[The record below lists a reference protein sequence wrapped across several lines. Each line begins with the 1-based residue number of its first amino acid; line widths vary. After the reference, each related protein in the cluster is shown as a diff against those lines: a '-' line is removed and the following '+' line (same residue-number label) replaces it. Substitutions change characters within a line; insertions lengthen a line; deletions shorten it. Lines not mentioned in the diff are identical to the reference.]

1 LIVLFLGQT
10 VGVMQNLDNLSL
22 FLSIVESGSLTGAAK
37 ALGMP
42 KSKLSRRLALLE
54 SEIGSQLL
62 VRTTRSQKL
71 TETGEQL
78 FRACKP
84 HVEALKAA
92 EASISDFISL
102 PKGKLKILLPLEFFN
117 QVLAELITE
126 FALLYPEISVH
137 CQHYSQE
144 IPEQDLTY
152 DLIFVLHEQSLP
164 PSNWIAK
171 TLLSFP
177 QAIYASVKRTISNNI
192 QPEELLAHNCI
203 LSQENQ
209 QWLFRESNNTMVI
222 EPKTFMVLSS
232 PEMRLAAVKRDLGIA
247 KLPEYLIN
255 SDKGSDLI
263 KRVMLGKSPVAQ
275 QLSVLYQSRTVAKK
289 TRAFLDFFQSNI
301 GCLPL

>member
-1 LIVLFLGQT
+1 
-10 VGVMQNLDNLSL
+10 MQNLDNLSL

-37 ALGMP
+37 ALGIP

-54 SEIGSQLL
+54 NEIGSQLI
-62 VRTTRSQKL
+62 VRTTRSQQL

-84 HVEALKAA
+84 HVEALKSI

-102 PKGKLKILLPLEFFN
+102 PKGNLKILLPLEFFN
-117 QVLAELITE
+117 QVMAELITE
-126 FALLYPEISVH
+126 FALLYPNISVH
-137 CQHYSQE
+137 CQHYSEE
-144 IPEQDLTY
+144 IPEHDLTF

-177 QAIYASVKRTISNNI
+177 QAIYASVKRPIGNNM
-192 QPEELLAHNCI
+192 QSEQLLEHNCL

-209 QWLFRESNNTMVI
+209 QWFFRGNDNTMVI
-222 EPKTFMVLSS
+222 KPKTYMVLSS

-247 KLPEYLIN
+247 KLPDYLIN
-255 SDKGSDLI
+255 NDKGHDLI
-263 KRVMLGKSPVAQ
+263 KRVSLGNSPVAQ
-275 QLSVLYQSRTVAKK
+275 QLSVLYQSRSIAKK
-289 TRAFLDFFQSNI
+289 TRLFLDFFQSNI

>member
-1 LIVLFLGQT
+1 MLNI
-10 VGVMQNLDNLSL
+10 DNLSL

-37 ALGMP
+37 ALGLP

-62 VRTTRSQKL
+62 VRTTRAQQL

-84 HVEALKAA
+84 HIEALRAA

-117 QVLAELITE
+117 QVMAELITE
-126 FALLYPEISVH
+126 FALLYPNISVH
-137 CQHYSQE
+137 CQHYSEE
-144 IPEQDLTY
+144 IPEHDLTF

-171 TLLSFP
+171 PLLSFP
-177 QAIYASVKRTISNNI
+177 QAIYASVKSKIINRI
-192 QPEELLAHNCI
+192 QAHKLLEHNCI

-209 QWLFRESNNTMVI
+209 QWLFRDSNNTLVI
-222 EPKTFMVLSS
+222 KPKTFMVLSS
-232 PEMRLAAVKRDLGIA
+232 PEMRLAAVKRNLGIA

-255 SDKGSDLI
+255 SDKDNDLI
-263 KRVMLGKSPVAQ
+263 KRVMLENSPVAQ
-275 QLSVLYQSRTVAKK
+275 QLSVLYQSRSIAKK
-289 TRAFLDFFQSNI
+289 TRVFLDFFQSNI

>member
-1 LIVLFLGQT
+1 MF
-10 VGVMQNLDNLSL
+10 GVNMQNLDNLSL
-22 FLSIVESGSLTGAAK
+22 FLSIVESGTLTGAAK
-37 ALGMP
+37 ALGTP

-54 SEIGSQLL
+54 SEIGSQLI
-62 VRTTRSQKL
+62 VRTTRSQQL

-84 HVEALKAA
+84 HVEALKSI

-117 QVLAELITE
+117 QVMAELITE
-126 FALLYPEISVH
+126 FALLYPNISVH
-137 CQHYSQE
+137 CQHYSEE
-144 IPEQDLTY
+144 IPEHDLTF

-177 QAIYASVKRTISNNI
+177 QAIYASVKRPIGNNI
-192 QPEELLAHNCI
+192 QPKQLLGHNCL

-209 QWLFRESNNTMVI
+209 QWFFRGDDNTMVI
-222 EPKTFMVLSS
+222 KPKTYMVLSS

-247 KLPEYLIN
+247 KLPDYLIN
-255 SDKGSDLI
+255 NDKGHDLI
-263 KRVMLGKSPVAQ
+263 KRVSLGNSPVAQ
-275 QLSVLYQSRTVAKK
+275 QLSVLYQSRSIAKK
-289 TRAFLDFFQSNI
+289 TRLFLDFFQSNI

>member
-1 LIVLFLGQT
+1 
-10 VGVMQNLDNLSL
+10 MQSLDNLSF
-22 FLSIVESGSLTGAAK
+22 FLTIVESGSLTAA
-37 ALGMP
+37 AQILNLP

-62 VRTTRSQKL
+62 VRTTRSQQL

-84 HVEALKAA
+84 HIEALMTA

-117 QVLAELITE
+117 QVMAELITE
-126 FALLYPEISVH
+126 FALLYPDISVH

-144 IPEQDLTY
+144 TPEHDLTF

-164 PSNWIAK
+164 SSNWIAK

-177 QAIYASVKRTISNNI
+177 QAIYAAQQRKFPKQISPQQLI
-192 QPEELLAHNCI
+192 DSDCI

-209 QWLFRESNNTMVI
+209 LWFFRGSKNTMAI
-222 EPKTFMVLSS
+222 APKTFMMLSS
-232 PEMRLAAVKRDLGIA
+232 PEMRLAAVKRNLGLA
-247 KLPEYLIN
+247 KLPEYLVN
-255 SDKGSDLI
+255 GDRENHLV
-263 KRVMLGKSPVAQ
+263 KRLLLENPPVAQ
-275 QLSVLYQSRTVAKK
+275 QLSVLYQSRSIAKK
-289 TRAFLDFFQSNI
+289 TRVFLDFFQSNI
-301 GCLPL
+301 GCLKL

>member
-1 LIVLFLGQT
+1 
-10 VGVMQNLDNLSL
+10 MQNLDNLSL
-22 FLSIVESGSLTGAAK
+22 FLSIVESGSLTAAAK
-37 ALGMP
+37 DLGLP

-84 HVEALKAA
+84 HIEALKNV

-117 QVLAELITE
+117 QVMADLITE

-137 CQHYSQE
+137 CQHYSEE
-144 IPEQDLTY
+144 IPEHNLTF

-164 PSNWIAK
+164 SSNWIAK
-171 TLLSFP
+171 TVLSFP
-177 QAIYASVKRTISNNI
+177 QAIYASAKRKIIKNI
-192 QPEELLAHNCI
+192 QPKQLLEHNCI

-209 QWLFRESNNTMVI
+209 QWHFRTSKNTMVI

-232 PEMRLAAVKRDLGIA
+232 PEMRLAAVKRNLGIA

-255 SDKGSDLI
+255 SDKNNDLI
-263 KRVMLGKSPVAQ
+263 KRVVLGNSPVAQ
-275 QLSVLYQSRTVAKK
+275 QLSVLYQSRSIAKK
-289 TRAFLDFFQSNI
+289 TRVFLDFFQSNI

>member
-1 LIVLFLGQT
+1 
-10 VGVMQNLDNLSL
+10 MQNLDDLSL
-22 FLSIVESGSLTGAAK
+22 FLSIVESGSLTAAAK
-37 ALGMP
+37 DLGLP

-84 HVEALKAA
+84 HIEALKNV
-92 EASISDFISL
+92 EASIRDFISM

-117 QVLAELITE
+117 QVMADLITE

-137 CQHYSQE
+137 CQHYSEE
-144 IPEQDLTY
+144 IPEHDITF

-164 PSNWIAK
+164 SSNWIAK
-171 TLLSFP
+171 TVLSFP
-177 QAIYASVKRTISNNI
+177 QAIYASAKRKIIKNI
-192 QPEELLAHNCI
+192 QPKQLLEHNCI

-209 QWLFRESNNTMVI
+209 QWHFRTSNNTMVI

-255 SDKGSDLI
+255 SDKNNDLI
-263 KRVMLGKSPVAQ
+263 KRVVLGNSPVAQ
-275 QLSVLYQSRTVAKK
+275 QLSVLYQSRSIAKK
-289 TRAFLDFFQSNI
+289 TRVFLDFFQSNI

>member
-1 LIVLFLGQT
+1 
-10 VGVMQNLDNLSL
+10 MQNLDNLSL

-84 HVEALKAA
+84 HVEALKTAG
-92 EASISDFISL
+92 ASISDFISL

-117 QVLAELITE
+117 QVMAELITE

-177 QAIYASVKRTISNNI
+177 QAIYASAKRNITKNI
-192 QPEELLAHNCI
+192 QPKELLGHSCI

-255 SDKGSDLI
+255 SDKGKDLI
-263 KRVMLGKSPVAQ
+263 KRVMLCRSPVAQ

-289 TRAFLDFFQSNI
+289 TRLFLDFFQSNI